1 MAADLKNS
9 TSAIPGR
16 LAAALL
22 STTETPIWTCPTDV
36 GGDIV
41 LRLNNGSNEGATGAA
56 ARAYISLVDP
66 ADSGFA
72 VNRIQTKSLAAG
84 ESVDIVVSMGPG
96 QFLSGKA
103 ETASVITAVVHGI
116 SFTSTTATASGIQL
130 DAVGQ
135 GGYTSAT
142 GTVSS
147 LNDIGTG
154 ANRRQYA
161 QLLCLQSAGS
171 VAYTAYDTLAATC
184 AGAAMT
190 RLLSANV
197 NNAGTLVGSVH
208 IFEYISPGS
217 GTTPTITAN
226 VAKSGVTFNLTL
238 ETVSYSGIGSTG
250 ATATDAPS
258 TSSALN
264 CSLSSAVGRK
274 VLFAGAFETTPLN
287 FRIGGR
293 NRMLALNG
301 NPSPAFSVPHY
312 LVTSDAPGA
321 ATVAAAT
328 TSTDF
333 HAGIAIELIAA

>member
-9 TSAIPGR
+9 TNAIPGR
-16 LAAALL
+16 LAAVLL
-22 STTETPIWTCPTDV
+22 STTETPIWEIPADV
-36 GGDIV
+36 GGDLV
-41 LRLNNGSNEGATGAA
+41 LVLTNTSNEGAVGAA
-56 ARAYISLVDP
+56 ARAYVSLVNP
-66 ADSGFA
+66 LGTVSAA
-72 VNRIQTKSLAAG
+72 NRIRTKSLAPG
-84 ESVDIVVSMGPG
+84 ESVEIAVSMGPG
-96 QFLSGKA
+96 EFLSGKA
-103 ETASVITAVVHGI
+103 ETASVISAVVHGI

-154 ANRRQYA
+154 ANRRAYA
-161 QLLCLQSAGS
+161 SLLCLQSAGS
-171 VAYTAYDTLAATC
+171 VAYTAYDTLALTC

-190 RLLSANV
+190 PKLQANV

-208 IFEYISPGS
+208 IFEYIGPGS

-238 ETVSYSGIGSTG
+238 ETVSYSGVGSTG

-287 FRIGGR
+287 FRLGGR

-321 ATVAAAT
+321 PTVVAAT
-328 TSTDF
+328 TSADF
-333 HAGIAIELIAA
+333 HAGISIELIAA